1 MSDLPIA
8 TKTLTMAIR
17 VMLQNASLCCLWLS
31 RFRHPTS
38 KIVLVLA
45 VWNFISEHACNQLEC
60 YATSYGI
67 PYNEAHI
74 AENAAAAVYR
84 NTV

>member
-1 MSDLPIA
+1 MSDLPIV

-38 KIVLVLA
+38 KIVWVLA
-45 VWNFISEHACNQLEC
+45 VWNFISERACNQLEC
-60 YATSYGI
+60 YATSCGS

-74 AENAAAAVYR
+74 AKNAAAAVYR